1 MYNVPK
7 VIAWL
12 EKWFEQGGGKPTT
25 GKASP

>member
-1 MYNVPK
+1 VPK